1 MSPPSDSAQKRQ
13 LRSATKCFLFSINL
27 ITFIF
32 GLVLFFLGL
41 VLQTRHGQV
50 KNHAIS
56 IDPPLFLAT
65 LKFQYFFSD
74 SDDDGKEGGE
84 QGSTPPS
91 TSSTSSAFY
100 DLSAWCTA
108 MGVIVC
114 IVSFLGETVEK
125 SYPEKSLQ
133 KTKDIENCNAFV
145 QPAVSA
151 GHYRRRLI
159 KKCCRA
165 ELPFLSSSCL
175 ILTFFPTVT
184 FGMGR
189 RRRLQIAVI
198 LPSCP
203 SLFRSLR
210 PDELHNGAP

>member
-1 MSPPSDSAQKRQ
+1 MH
-13 LRSATKCFLFSINL
+13 
-27 ITFIF
+27 
-32 GLVLFFLGL
+32 FF
-41 VLQTRHGQV
+41 
-50 KNHAIS
+50 

-74 SDDDGKEGGE
+74 SDDDGNEGGE

-114 IVSFLGETVEK
+114 IVSFLGETVRKVSGKK
-125 SYPEKSLQ
+125 SPKNKRYRKLQ
-133 KTKDIENCNAFV
+133 RVC
-145 QPAVSA
+145 SA
-151 GHYRRRLI
+151 CGYRGTLSQAPH
-159 KKCCRA
+159 KKVLRSGA
-165 ELPFLSSSCL
+165 TISFFCL
-175 ILTFFPTVT
+175 ILTLFPTVT

-210 PDELHNGAP
+210 PDALHNGAH